1 MGDLAVNSG
10 RVPQGRAGVLI
21 DGMSTDGSFFKAVMI
36 TNELKG
42 SFVHL
47 IQSIPLPLP

>member
-21 DGMSTDGSFFKAVMI
+21 DAIGTDGSFFTAVMI
-36 TNELKG
+36 RNELKQ

-47 IQSIPLPLP
+47 RQS